1 MDGAAAAGRRDLEVD
16 VEHVVVVV
24 VVAGEYQRLGR
35 NRLNWEEAFKS
46 FSA

>member
-1 MDGAAAAGRRDLEVD
+1 MDGAAAPGRRDLEVD
-16 VEHVVVVV
+16 VEHVVVV